1 MFDSVASFLEGDMPY
16 HIEEMAR
23 EAIKV
28 KSVDPAL
35 VPLSADLILD
45 ETPLIPVDKK
55 RQSVLKKGK
64 GKKEEDRDL
73 DYHVYYKKFSE
84 CLNLLNAQAKARDNA
99 GSKAETITAS
109 SPSPTKT
116 NKQPL
121 QMEKDKSMDRE
132 KESRKTTTRN

>member
-1 MFDSVASFLEGDMPY
+1 MPY

-99 GSKAETITAS
+99 GSKAENMTAS

>member
-1 MFDSVASFLEGDMPY
+1 MFDSIGSFLEGDMPY
-16 HIEEMAR
+16 RIEEMAR

-35 VPLSADLILD
+35 VSLSADLILD
-45 ETPLIPVDKK
+45 ETPLLPVDKK
-55 RQSVLKKGK
+55 RQSLLKKGK
-64 GKKEEDRDL
+64 GKKDEDRDL

-99 GSKAETITAS
+99 ALKAETITAS

-121 QMEKDKSMDRE
+121 QTEKDKSVERE
-132 KESRKTTTRN
+132 KESRKNTTRN